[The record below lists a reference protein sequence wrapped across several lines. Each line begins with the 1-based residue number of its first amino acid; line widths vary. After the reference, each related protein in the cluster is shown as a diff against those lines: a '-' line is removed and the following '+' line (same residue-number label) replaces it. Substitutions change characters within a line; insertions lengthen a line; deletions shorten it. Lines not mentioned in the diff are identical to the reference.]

1 MIHQSS
7 QLITSNNSNDTNNNN
22 IATVQR
28 LMSQRLFD
36 EIADRFHG
44 DVGIAQGIPYSI
56 AALEDLIIVGCSDG
70 SVRLYDDS

>member
-7 QLITSNNSNDTNNNN
+7 QLVTPNATYDST
-22 IATVQR
+22 ATVHR

-56 AALEDLIIVGCSDG
+56 AALEDLIIIGCSDG
-70 SVRLYDDS
+70 SVRLYDES